1 MCVVSHIDSRETLH
15 IIKFQVGWHRP
26 VISTTQEVEA
36 KELQVQA
43 MPVLQIRFKA
53 TLGNLVRL
61 SQSQQ

>member
-1 MCVVSHIDSRETLH
+1 MCVVSHIDPRETIH
-15 IIKFQVGWHRP
+15 IIKFQVGWQRP

-36 KELQVQA
+36 KELQVQG
-43 MPVLQIRFKA
+43 MPILEIRFKA